1 MEYNQLIHEF
11 LEGTLDKAGEAQLF
25 LGLSTSDE
33 LRNELKQAISLDK
46 AFNKRISAFVP
57 TSASTIGIFQQL
69 GIGTAAG
76 IAGAALAGK
85 SAFASFFST
94 YSQAIISGLATL
106 AVTTGLFLGLHTLE
120 KNQDNQSVAQ
130 SNQIVKSESSS
141 LNNNNSVPNIMSN
154 EVVPPRVRTIIK
166 YVYLTD
172 NSNQIIEKEALI
184 ASNKDITIVP
194 HFASFSNF
202 NYPTLPAQINSDNNS
217 SNLNSLDQPIYN
229 SFTDNIRIKSDL
241 GLSFE
246 IKGNGSWSLPS
257 STLPIYSNQLLNNT
271 SLILN
276 YKVSDN
282 LKLGMDIR
290 QENFYQVYKGTNEV
304 NEKFEYR
311 QNPTYLSFSLSGRY
325 TFLRSNGFEGIVQ
338 GQVGGTATGLV
349 TRAMIGLQY
358 SPYKDIFFVLG
369 GEAGVLTY
377 THQNNIFNSN
387 KIGIIYGLGFNF

>member
-11 LEGTLDKAGEAQLF
+11 LEGSLDKAGEAQLF

-33 LRNELKQAISLDK
+33 LRNELKQAITLDK

-106 AVTTGLFLGLHTLE
+106 AVTTGLFLGFHTLE
-120 KNQDNQSVAQ
+120 KNPVNQSVAQ
-130 SNQIVKSESSS
+130 SNQIINTKSSKQ
-141 LNNNNSVPNIMSN
+141 NNINSVPNIASN
-154 EVVPPRVRTIIK
+154 EVVPSRVRTIIK
-166 YVYLTD
+166 YVYLKD
-172 NSNQIIEKEALI
+172 NSNQMIEKEALI
-184 ASNKDITIVP
+184 ASNKDITVFP
-194 HFASFSNF
+194 HFVSFTNF
-202 NYPTLPAQINSDNNS
+202 NYTTLPAHINSGNNS
-217 SNLNSLDQPIYN
+217 SNLNNLDQPIYN

-257 STLPIYSNQLLNNT
+257 STLPIYSNPLLNNT
-271 SLILN
+271 AISLN

-282 LKLGMDIR
+282 LKLGLDLR
-290 QENFYQVYKGTNEV
+290 QENFYQVYHGTNEV
-304 NEKFEYR
+304 NEQFEYR
-311 QNPTYLSFSLSGRY
+311 QNPTYLSLSFSGRY
-325 TFLRSNGFEGIVQ
+325 TFLRSNGFEGIAQ
-338 GQVGGTATGLV
+338 GQIGGTATGLV
-349 TRAMIGLQY
+349 TRGMIGFQY

-377 THQNNIFNSN
+377 KHQNSTFNSN
-387 KIGIIYGLGFNF
+387 KIGIIYGLGFNL